1 MRLSVSVNL
10 KERSIAKCI
19 QVKEDFV
26 LIQGAQ
32 PGLVV
37 ADVAW
42 DFWSLVVGV
51 VLKLDLSGNIRIART
66 KALW

>member
-32 PGLVV
+32 AGLVV

-42 DFWSLVVGV
+42 ISCPL
-51 VLKLDLSGNIRIART
+51 LSVSF
-66 KALW
+66 